1 MMNISSIQEQIK
13 LINYNSLT
21 TVSPNGKDNFYKNL
35 SKSLYNLL
43 DLDFICIYI
52 YDQGNKQLQLVAQT
66 NGSFEAFSNKIGDP
80 HNKYWNAIIQN
91 QLFIKIEEKDKA
103 FFSFK
108 KEENTIAVPIQPSF
122 GPAGM
127 IVLGIDSEHRL
138 VDELLITI
146 KTELE
151 RSFTIVNEIIKSK
164 QNEEKYQTLYDITS
178 TFLVL
183 NNKTEIYTEIIS
195 SIRRIYPDYTFYLLL
210 AQDHDETLGLPIKAI
225 EFSDDSTKL
234 ASSQAFLNAE
244 IQIENRIQEKNTY
257 IYAPLKGHQ
266 GVYGVLQIIIP
277 MIIDFPEDEIAF
289 IRKFANTAG
298 KAIESTI
305 LYQNSKHLVS
315 DLQLI
320 NDLTHQL
327 NSNLDLTEITRL
339 VRDQIIKICKP
350 TEIGFIYKKQGM
362 AHHFEAIDGS
372 TSFFETLEG
381 RMVIRTLVS
390 DILKR
395 KEAIFS
401 GEFKSKDS
409 YFPYHSVMA
418 LPMVNAGEINGVVI
432 VLHQDSYAF
441 SFDEFKLLQ
450 SIIRHSTLAFV
461 NTILK
466 EQLQKAASTDYL
478 TQLYSRN
485 YLDEKIIQHMKIGEM
500 GTLIL
505 FDIDNFKQV
514 NDTYGHYIGD
524 EVIKQVAN
532 IMKSNIEDRDVAA
545 RWGGEELAIYL
556 PNSELNEGVQ
566 LARKINTQVESFTE
580 PRVTLSA
587 GVSSWTAASEDSAKN
602 FFIRTDKALYDAK
615 NYGKNCVVKYSLDEQ
630 EKDNIHAK

>member
-1 MMNISSIQEQIK
+1 MNISSIQEKIK

-21 TVSPNGKDNFYKNL
+21 TVSPTGKDNFYQNL
-35 SKSLYNLL
+35 STSLYNLL
-43 DLDFICIYI
+43 DLDFICIYT
-52 YDQGNKQLQLVAQT
+52 YDQSHKQLLLVAQT
-66 NGSFEAFSNKIGDP
+66 NDSFEAFSNKIADP
-80 HNKYWNAIIQN
+80 HNKYWNAIIDN
-91 QLFIKIEEKDKA
+91 QPFMKIVEEDNV
-103 FFSFK
+103 FSSANT
-108 KEENTIAVPIQPSF
+108 KETTIAVPIQPSC
-122 GPAGM
+122 GPAGI
-127 IVLGIDSEHRL
+127 IVLGIDSKQGLAE
-138 VDELLITI
+138 ELLITI
-146 KTELE
+146 KVELE
-151 RSFTIVNEIIKSK
+151 RSFTVVNEVIQSK

-210 AQDHDETLGLPIKAI
+210 AQDHDETLGLPIRAI

-234 ASSQAFLNAE
+234 ASSQAFLKAE
-244 IQIENRIQEKNTY
+244 IQIENRIQKKNTC

-277 MIIDFPEDEIAF
+277 MIIDFPEEEIAF

-350 TEIGFIYKKQGM
+350 SEIGFIYKKQEM
-362 AHHFEAIDGS
+362 AHHFEAIGGS
-372 TSFFETLEG
+372 TAFFETLEG
-381 RMVIRTLVS
+381 RMVMRTFVS

-401 GEFKSKDS
+401 GEFTSKDA

-418 LPMVNAGEINGVVI
+418 LPMINAGEVNGVVI

-478 TQLYSRN
+478 TQLNSRN
-485 YLDEKIIQHMKIGEM
+485 YLDEKIIQHMKSGEM

-505 FDIDNFKQV
+505 FDIDNFKLV

-524 EVIKQVAN
+524 EVIKQVAT
-532 IMKSNIEDRDVAA
+532 IMKSNIESRDVAA

-556 PNSELNEGVQ
+556 PNTEINEGVQ

-587 GVSSWTAASEDSAKN
+587 GVSSWTKASDDSAKN
-602 FFIRTDKALYDAK
+602 FFVRTDKALYDAK
-615 NYGKNCVVKYSLDEQ
+615 NYGKNCVVKYSIEEQ
-630 EKDNIHAK
+630 EEDNLHA